1 MSNEIKKA
9 FEAMRQRRAADTHN
23 INLGLGE
30 GAEPIAGDMLRRTLH
45 PEIRIVD
52 AAKGIVDY
60 IASDETIDSYY
71 EVVRAAGW
79 KFDRME
85 KNAPFVDS
93 HNYNSIERLLGKVL
107 SWEIKDGQLIERVQW
122 AKDDPEHKLASIGWK
137 LTEAGF
143 LKAVSVGFFP
153 TKWVS
158 RYSDQE
164 PFLKELE
171 KLGYDTDSKIRTIY
185 LEQQQ
190 YELSA
195 CIIGANPNAVA
206 KAYKADALSDEDLEQ
221 LSATTEKLTRTRGLP
236 PGTAAPSSRQAK
248 SESAFLRSLNSLL
261 NK

>member
-1 MSNEIKKA
+1 MMRLRNAAGNNPTDDEIHGI
-9 FEAMRQRRAADTHN
+9 EPPDG
-23 INLGLGE
+23 GL
-30 GAEPIAGDMLRRTLH
+30 LRRTIH
-45 PEIRIVD
+45 PEIRIID
-52 AAKGIVDY
+52 ADKGIVDY
-60 IASDETIDSYY
+60 IASDESIDSYA
-71 EVVRAAGW
+71 EVVRAKGW

-93 HNYNSIERLLGKVL
+93 HNYFSIDRLLGKVL
-107 SWEIKDGQLIERVQW
+107 SWKIVKGQLIERVQW
-122 AKDDPEHKLASIGWK
+122 AKDDPNHRLASIGWK
-137 LTEAGF
+137 LTEGGF

-158 RYSDQE
+158 KYSDHAA
-164 PFLKELE
+164 FIKELE

-221 LSATTEKLTRTRGLP
+221 LSASIDKLTRTRGHT
-236 PGTAAPSSRQAK
+236 PGTAAPSPRQAK
-248 SESAFLRSLNSLL
+248 SESAFLRSLNQLL